1 MLASLIAVHGG
12 AIYGISGLR
21 NVAPASQSDFL
32 IWGAAFNLA
41 GLFLTLVSGLF
52 AWVNLQLAEILYG
65 QWANPAILYRD
76 DIKRK
81 SNGWIDGTMYASA
94 VTGCLSGIMFAVSAT
109 IIVLGLHRL
118 PEALL
123 FRG

>member
-52 AWVNLQLAEILYG
+52 AENIVRPVG
-65 QWANPAILYRD
+65 KPCH
-76 DIKRK
+76 
-81 SNGWIDGTMYASA
+81 S
-94 VTGCLSGIMFAVSAT
+94 LS
-109 IIVLGLHRL
+109 R
-118 PEALL
+118 
-123 FRG
+123 